1 MELYIM
7 DGNLDV
13 IGAVSAYDSILWT
26 DKFYEP
32 GSFKATF
39 IFSNE
44 MNRWLQ
50 CGHILYKDDE
60 PQPGIITRKY
70 MKLNKRGEQ
79 TIQVQGYMASRLLNR
94 RIIWEKTILNGT
106 PEEAM
111 RQLVSQQAISPVI
124 GARKMPLISL
134 GELKGYG
141 GVISKQVTYENLQDA
156 LKAIAK
162 TSGLGYRLRLN
173 IPKKQFLFEVLQ
185 GEDRTAGSSHP
196 CIFSR
201 DFQNV
206 YTQDYS
212 EDMSNYRNVC
222 LIGGTGEDVDRT
234 LAIVGDATGMER
246 YEMFYNAALLDADAP
261 DDEYIARLSQKGAE
275 KLSCYDKARSFEN
288 KVNWSRAMRHD
299 LGDYVT
305 CTDEQWGI
313 TMDAQITEIEKGYSR
328 EGESYVVTLGTQVP
342 TLIDLIKA
350 KE

>member
-7 DGNLDV
+7 NRNLDV

-26 DKFYEP
+26 NRFYEP
-32 GSFKATF
+32 GTFKATF
-39 IFSNE
+39 VFSSD

-50 CGHILYKDDE
+50 CGNILYKDDE

-70 MKLNKRGEQ
+70 MKLNKKGEQ
-79 TIQVQGYMASRLLNR
+79 TIQVQGYMASRLLNQ
-94 RIIWEKTILNGT
+94 RIIWEKTTLKGT

-111 RQLVSQQAISPVI
+111 RQLVSQQVI
-124 GARKMPLISL
+124 NPTIKERKMPLISL
-134 GELKGYG
+134 GELKGYEG
-141 GVISKQVTYENLQDA
+141 AISKQVTYDNLQET

-162 TSGLGYRLRLN
+162 TSGLGYRLRLD
-173 IPKKQFLFEVLQ
+173 IPGKRFLFEVLR

-206 YTQDYS
+206 YTQDYA

-222 LIGGTGEDVDRT
+222 LIGGKGEDTDRA
-234 LAIVGDATGMER
+234 LAIVGDAAGMER
-246 YEMFYNAALLDADAP
+246 YEMFYNAVLLDV
-261 DDEYIARLSQKGAE
+261 DDTDNEYIARLSQKGNE
-275 KLSCYDKARSFEN
+275 KLCCYNKARSFEN
-288 KVNWSRAMRHD
+288 KVNWSRAMHHD

-305 CTDEQWGI
+305 CTDEKWGI

-328 EGESYVVTLGTQVP
+328 EGESHVVILGTQVP